1 MRTLL
6 LCGLLLALSACGF
19 QLRGQAELPP
29 AMDTTHIDTRRPP
42 GARPSELAPVLGRIL
57 EANGVV
63 LSDDPETA
71 GARLEILL
79 ESGRSRTLA
88 SDERG
93 DVRET
98 TLIYEVHYRVLDAAG
113 EVLIPADRVLLTRD
127 ILYAERDV
135 LGRQEGEQLALRD
148 LRTDAAYA
156 IVRRIQALHRQTQPS

>member
-1 MRTLL
+1 MRVLL
-6 LCGLLLALSACGF
+6 LCFLLLAVSACGF
-19 QLRGQAELPP
+19 QLRGQAELPQ
-29 AMDTTHIDTRRPP
+29 AMASTYIDIRRPP
-42 GARPSELAPVLGRIL
+42 GARPSELVPVLGRIL
-57 EANGVV
+57 AANGVT

-71 GARLEILL
+71 SARLEILL

-98 TLIYEVHYRVLDAAG
+98 TLIYEVRYRVLDAAG
-113 EVLIPADRVLLTRD
+113 EVLIPADQVLLTRD
-127 ILYAERDV
+127 ILYSERDV

-156 IVRRIQALHRQTQPS
+156 IMRRIQALHRSS